1 LRAIAPGGSNLAKAA
16 DHAKE
21 AVEVVEP
28 RRHLVVQLE
37 AAFDQSPIRPL
48 CIFEAADRLVESVS
62 NNRDK
67 NGCRDGDDELHALK
81 RVPRGFEHAT
91 IVAGRHHDSQRR
103 GDSGSVGQTAVH
115 LRVCLYGTASAV
127 AGTVDDW
134 YASREEA
141 EAVLAS
147 IVRDEPELEG
157 DVWVEAVEIEVVP
170 N

>member
-1 LRAIAPGGSNLAKAA
+1 
-16 DHAKE
+16 
-21 AVEVVEP
+21 
-28 RRHLVVQLE
+28 
-37 AAFDQSPIRPL
+37 
-48 CIFEAADRLVESVS
+48 
-62 NNRDK
+62 
-67 NGCRDGDDELHALK
+67 
-81 RVPRGFEHAT
+81 
-91 IVAGRHHDSQRR
+91 
-103 GDSGSVGQTAVH
+103 
-115 LRVCLYGTASAV
+115 VCLYGTASAV